1 MPLSEQKKRRQGLMN
16 HIGRDGIAVLP
27 AAPEATRNRD
37 VLYPYRQDSDF
48 RYLTGFEEPD
58 AVAVFVPEREQGEY
72 ILFSRER
79 DPQRETWEG
88 RTVGQA
94 AVVSDYG
101 ADDAFPIDDI
111 DEILPGLMEGRAK
124 VFCAMGADSDFDHR
138 LIGWVNALRQRA
150 RAGVKAPLEY
160 VSLEHVVHEMRLVKS
175 KAEIATMREAG
186 HITAA
191 AHARLLS
198 VIRPGLKE
206 YEIEAE
212 LLYDFRRHNGEPA
225 YPIIAGA
232 GANAC
237 VLHYIANQA
246 ELAAGDLILID
257 AGIER
262 DGYAADIT
270 RTLPINGKFSD
281 AQRAIY
287 SLVLDAQEAA
297 LATLR
302 PGEHWNA
309 GHQAATEVLVAGL
322 IDLGLIDGPVSAAL
336 EQGEYRR
343 YFMHRTGHWLGM
355 DVHDVGDYKVD
366 GHWRELEP
374 GMVLTVEPGLYIAP
388 GSPVEACWQGI
399 GVRIEDNCVITRDGY
414 ENLTQAAPK
423 TIDAIEQAMSKGGL

>member
-1 MPLSEQKKRRQGLMN
+1 MN